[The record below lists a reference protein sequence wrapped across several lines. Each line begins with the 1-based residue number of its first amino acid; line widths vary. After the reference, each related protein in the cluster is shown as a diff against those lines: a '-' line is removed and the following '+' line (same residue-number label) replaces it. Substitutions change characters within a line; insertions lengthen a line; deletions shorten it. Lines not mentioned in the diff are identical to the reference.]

1 MPHCWCGSSVGL
13 EAGVRAGEEE
23 AFVRFVQERHA
34 GLCRTAFLLTGN
46 HHTAEDAVQS
56 TWVKVYASWSR
67 VRRAGRP
74 VAYVHRMLANEVV
87 SMHRPGRA
95 GEVSTGRPQD
105 LPGARRQVGPEDRV
119 VEAHT
124 VWDALGALSERQRA
138 VVVLRYYA
146 DLTEAEIADTLG
158 IAPGTVKSHAH
169 AALTELGATLGSRDP
184 LASDRVEEAP

>member
-1 MPHCWCGSSVGL
+1 M
-13 EAGVRAGEEE
+13 RAREEE
-23 AFVRFVQERHA
+23 RFVRFVQERHA
-34 GLCRTAFLLTGN
+34 GLYRTAFLLTGN

-56 TWVKVYASWSR
+56 TLVKVYVSWSR

-105 LPGARRQVGPEDRV
+105 LPGARAQAGPEDRV

-124 VWDALGALSERQRA
+124 VWGALGALSC
-138 VVVLRYYA
+138 LLY
-146 DLTEAEIADTLG
+146 TS
-158 IAPGTVKSHAH
+158 PSP
-169 AALTELGATLGSRDP
+169 RD
-184 LASDRVEEAP
+184 